1 MWDNFFFIGLPY
13 ITIILFFG
21 GVVYR
26 GLSGMMD
33 GHRGK
38 WDISVRG
45 DYLWTTR
52 STGFFG
58 RASIGPASL
67 CLHWGIL
74 VLFFAHITGFIGGAF
89 NLASWVEA
97 FRWAGLGGG
106 ILFLYGVIWALL
118 RRIVIPQVKAMSTP
132 DDFIILL
139 FLIAIV
145 GLGLYQ
151 SAVQLVFGIS
161 YSVGPWIAGVFTLQ
175 PDASTISGAPFI
187 NKLHIVLALLFFAYL
202 PFTKLVHVFSYPF
215 GYITRS
221 YISMRRYVS
230 LKK

>member
-1 MWDNFFFIGLPY
+1 MWDNFLFIGLPY
-13 ITIILFFG
+13 VTAALFFG
-21 GVVYR
+21 VIIYR
-26 GLSGMMD
+26 GFSGMMS

-38 WDISVRG
+38 WDWTVRG

-74 VLFFAHITGFIGGAF
+74 TLFIAHLVGFIGGAY
-89 NLASWVEA
+89 NLASWIEF
-97 FRWAGLGGG
+97 FRWVGLGGG
-106 ILFLYGVIWALL
+106 ILFLYGAGWAFIRRVI
-118 RRIVIPQVKAMSTP
+118 VPQIRAMSTP
-132 DDFIILL
+132 DDYIVLL
-139 FLIAIV
+139 FLIVID

-151 SAVQLVFGIS
+151 AALKLVFGIS
-161 YSVGPWIAGVFTLQ
+161 YSVGPWLASIIKLQPEVTMIAG
-175 PDASTISGAPFI
+175 APII
-187 NKLHIVLALLFFAYL
+187 NKLHIVVALLIFAYF

-215 GYITRS
+215 RYSTRS
-221 YISMRRYVS
+221 FISMRRYVG

>member
-13 ITIILFFG
+13 IAILLLFG
-21 GVVYR
+21 GVTYR
-26 GLSGMMD
+26 AFSGIISSY
-33 GHRGK
+33 RTE
-38 WDISVRG
+38 WDPSVRG

-58 RASIGPASL
+58 RASIGPTSL
-67 CLHWGIL
+67 CLHWGIII
-74 VLFFAHITGFIGGAF
+74 LFFAHLIGMIGGAF
-89 NLASWVEA
+89 GFSSWVA
-97 FRWAGLGGG
+97 FFRWAGLFAG
-106 ILFLYGVIWALL
+106 ILFSYGILWALV
-118 RRIVIPQVKAMSTP
+118 RRVIIPQVKAMSTP
-132 DDFIILL
+132 DDYIILI
-139 FLIAIV
+139 FLIIIA

-151 SAVQLVFGIS
+151 SAVELVFGLS
-161 YSVGPWIAGVFTLQ
+161 YSVGPWIGSILILQ
-175 PDASTISGAPFI
+175 PDVSMIAGAPFI

-221 YISMRRYVS
+221 FISMRKYVA